1 MKNAIEFI
9 KEHLF
14 KILTVFFFLLYLTS
28 SCSNSRLTTLT
39 KKIDQLKSK
48 IDTVQI
54 KYATLPTQK
63 EVRDQ
68 MERVMFDFII
78 YEDDLDKGKVSVSG
92 IKNRIESND

>member
-1 MKNAIEFI
+1 MKNLLSFC
-9 KEHLF
+9 KEHIF
-14 KILTVFFFLLYLTS
+14 KLLAGFFFLLFLTNT
-28 SCSNSRLTTLT
+28 CANNRLTNLA
-39 KKIDQLKSK
+39 KKVDQLKSK
-48 IDTVQI
+48 LDTVQVKQAI
-54 KYATLPTQK
+54 LPNQK